1 MEPLDKLKKDWKK
14 NEGKYPKFSE
24 QEIYAMLH
32 KRSSSIVKWILII
45 SILEFVFWIGLSFLM
60 KDSPNTKRIDNL
72 HIDYITIPMTV
83 LSYGIIIYF
92 FVLFYINYKK
102 ISATDN
108 AKTLMSNILKTR
120 KAVSNYIFVNISYI
134 IISSLIILV
143 LFFYYDPSLTE
154 TLHQFEQKG
163 NTGEFYLV
171 YFGLTIALL
180 AVFVII
186 IWFFYRLIYGILLKR
201 LKRNYNEL
209 KKLDF

>member
-24 QEIYAMLH
+24 KEIYAMLH

-45 SILEFVFWIGLSFLM
+45 SILEFIFWIGLSFLM

-72 HIDYITIPMTV
+72 HLDYITIPMTV

-92 FVLFYINYKK
+92 FILFYINYKK

-143 LFFYYDPSLTE
+143 LFFYYDPSLIE
-154 TLHQFEQKG
+154 ALHQFEQKG

-171 YFGLTIALL
+171 YFGLTLAIL

-201 LKRNYNEL
+201 LKRNYDEL